1 MIFDIHGDIW
11 TDVTI
16 KSLEGQRNI
25 IRNHHLD
32 RFKKGDMNGGIF
44 VVWTDPPHDTRPSE
58 RLKETILAVS
68 KEIHDSKDFLK
79 IMLTTDD
86 FHQAIKENKLA
97 VMLGLEGIR
106 SIGEN
111 IDMLY
116 ALYQFGFRHVSLT
129 WNEENALATGTEGN
143 PSRGLTEKGAE
154 AVRIINDL
162 GMILDVSHTNDQ
174 TFYDIMSITD
184 GPIIASHSN
193 ARALCDVPR
202 NLTDDQIKM
211 IGNRNGLVG
220 INAFHQFVDINPEHR
235 TVDRLIDHLEHIVN
249 LIGIEKVALGFD
261 FFEYLPS
268 DTTGSFASDAKVTK
282 GLEDFSKTANL
293 VNKLKKRGFSDADL
307 QKIAHQNFLDL
318 ASRVIDPKVT

>member
-32 RFKKGDMNGGIF
+32 RFKKGDMTGGIF
-44 VVWTDPPHDTRPSE
+44 VVWTDPPNDKRPSE
-58 RLKETILAVS
+58 RLKETILAMS
-68 KEIHDSKDFLK
+68 KEIHDSIDFLQV
-79 IMLTTDD
+79 MLRTDD
-86 FHQAIKENKLA
+86 FNQAVKENKLA
-97 VMLGLEGIR
+97 VMLGLEGIS

-111 IDMLY
+111 LDMLY

-129 WNEENALATGTEGN
+129 WNEENALATGAGGN
-143 PSRGLTEKGAE
+143 RNRGLTEKGAE

-162 GMILDVSHTNDQ
+162 GMILDVSHANDQ
-174 TFYDIMSITD
+174 TFYDIMAITD
-184 GPIIASHSN
+184 GPVIASHSN
-193 ARALCDVPR
+193 ARVLCDVPR

-220 INAFHQFVDINPEHR
+220 INAFHQFVDLNPEHR
-235 TVDRLIDHLEHIVN
+235 TVDRLIDHLEHIVD
-249 LIGIEKVALGFD
+249 LIGIERVALGFD
-261 FFEYLPS
+261 FFEYLS
-268 DTTGSFASDAKVTK
+268 SETTGSFASDANTTK

-293 VNKLKKRGFSDADL
+293 MSKLKKRGFSDVDL
-307 QKIAHQNFLDL
+307 QKIAHENFLDL
-318 ASRVIDPKVT
+318 ASRVIDPK